1 MINRRDFL
9 KALGMAAGAAFVP
22 AIGHKVEAD
31 SPFIDLAPVEDA
43 PVVYS
48 APAQDYGRF
57 GRIQIDGIW
66 YPLDDVSIR
75 ISIPRMGLTKPGDTW
90 RKFASSIGSWEIT
103 GETPAYL
110 PTDAVMARREVAIV
124 FDPLS
129 TQRYSGNAY
138 ITNVSLI
145 EGIQTATHF
154 SLRGV
159 GPLLLGM

>member
-31 SPFIDLAPVEDA
+31 SPFIDLSPVEDA

-57 GRIQIDGIW
+57 GRIRIDGIW
-66 YPLDDVSIR
+66 YPLDDVSMH
-75 ISIPRMGLTKPGDTW
+75 ISIPPMDLTMPGDTW
-90 RKFASSIGSWEIT
+90 RKFASSSGSWEIT

-110 PTDAVMARREVAIV
+110 PIDAFMARREVAV
-124 FDPLS
+124 QFDPKS
-129 TQRYSGNAY
+129 EQRYSGNAY
-138 ITNVSLI
+138 ITNMSLM

-159 GPLLLGM
+159 GPLRIGM